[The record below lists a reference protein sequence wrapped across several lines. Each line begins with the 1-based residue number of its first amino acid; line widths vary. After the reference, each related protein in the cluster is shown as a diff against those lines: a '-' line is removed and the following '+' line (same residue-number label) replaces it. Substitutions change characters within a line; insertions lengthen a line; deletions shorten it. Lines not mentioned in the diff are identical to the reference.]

1 MAKRRL
7 SSDERR
13 DRTLQRVTRV
23 FAKKGFAETTS
34 ADLAKAA
41 GISEGMLY
49 KLFGSKRKLY
59 QAMVE
64 HKLASPG
71 WSEIEF
77 PSESASPAEF
87 LRRWAGLVFERV
99 EADPDFVRLLLYSD
113 LQSSEFAALFHE
125 ALGID
130 ALAAVEAFLRHGVE
144 AGTLRAVD
152 PGRSALKF
160 LALAWQMA
168 LNTHLFK
175 QPHLPIA
182 DPETEIDDLV
192 ALFLR
197 GVQA

>member
-77 PSESASPAEF
+77 PS
-87 LRRWAGLVFERV
+87 
-99 EADPDFVRLLLYSD
+99 
-113 LQSSEFAALFHE
+113 
-125 ALGID
+125 
-130 ALAAVEAFLRHGVE
+130 
-144 AGTLRAVD
+144 
-152 PGRSALKF
+152 
-160 LALAWQMA
+160 
-168 LNTHLFK
+168 
-175 QPHLPIA
+175 
-182 DPETEIDDLV
+182 
-192 ALFLR
+192 
-197 GVQA
+197 